1 MSFLGLASVVLEP
14 SGIALGVPIYLSLR
28 CSNQIVRAFGKSHE
42 YIDKM
47 FAKIDVYGQC
57 TFYIWLFNRWMG
69 LRMAVM
75 GGIFAILVG
84 AVIVAVP
91 NVDASLAGFALSFAL
106 NYTVNVIWT
115 IRRYANTELD
125 MNSKS
130 IYITPKKVDFAD
142 RKFQVPNVSLSTLN

>member
-1 MSFLGLASVVLEP
+1 
-14 SGIALGVPIYLSLR
+14 
-28 CSNQIVRAFGKSHE
+28 
-42 YIDKM
+42 
-47 FAKIDVYGQC
+47 
-57 TFYIWLFNRWMG
+57 
-69 LRMAVM
+69 MAVM

-106 NYTVNVIWT
+106 NYTVSVIWT

-130 IYITPKKVDFAD
+130 IYIKSKEVDFAD
-142 RKFQVPNVSLSTLN
+142 RDFQVPNASLSTLN

>member
-1 MSFLGLASVVLEP
+1 MSSLGLVSVVLEL
-14 SGIALGVPIYLSLR
+14 SGIIFGALIYPLDVLIRSF
-28 CSNQIVRAFGKSHE
+28 RAFGKSHE

-47 FAKIDVYGQC
+47 FTKIDVYGQR
-57 TFYIWLFNRWMG
+57 TFYVWLFNRWMG
-69 LRMAVM
+69 LRMATM

-84 AVIVAVP
+84 AVIVAIP

-106 NYTVNVIWT
+106 NYTINVIWT

-130 IYITPKKVDFAD
+130 
-142 RKFQVPNVSLSTLN
+142 